1 MAKSLRTAA
10 IVVGAAA
17 LIATGV
23 GAAVGAGVATAAGSA
38 GIGTLS
44 IATVASTASA
54 VSAGLS
60 LAAGVATPKGTVGGN
75 ATKFKIDKDAGLPLV
90 FGRTYVGGNVGHRQY
105 YNDPGSRM
113 KNQRESWVTILSLG
127 PVHSVGPLLVDKAPV
142 SFTSGGSA
150 IGTYAGNM
158 WLDTQLGACPEARAL
173 QGPNGDFPGWNATS
187 KLSGL
192 AADLWTLDFDSKGKK
207 FPNGVPQRGRV
218 VEGVFVW
225 DPRLDDTWPGGVGP
239 CRRDNPDTWVYT
251 ECPWLLGLQFA
262 LGYFQNGF
270 LMAGGGMAVTGIDVQ
285 TIVSAANVS
294 DANGWKAGGQVYVTT
309 DNSWDILQMLAQA
322 GGGEFLNVGG
332 MLTCTYSAPRPSIG
346 TITSADIAGTIDT
359 PSASS
364 RRKRRNIFIPSVRL
378 ESHGWEVVP
387 LDALKIDE
395 YIEAD
400 GAPRPK
406 ADVFP
411 LVQDAN
417 QGAEL
422 ALYWLFDQR
431 EIDGIV
437 IPCKIYACGYRPGD
451 CLTLQLPEA
460 NLVDRQVVLR
470 TAELDMGSMGVT
482 FGCRTETPGK
492 HPYALGA
499 TGTPP
504 PTPDLSITGPDL
516 SAPDVDDWIADGA
529 TLTSGG
535 ASIPAIVIA
544 GEVTNG
550 AADAVAFEYRV
561 AGASDW
567 LPAGIDPTDT
577 VRKEITGLIPET
589 SYDIAIRYRVRGL
602 LGDRLLL
609 GPVTAGELA
618 VQRGAHRIA
627 SRTVAYP
634 WSSDDDSISIE
645 AFDGVLDD
653 GRAISFAAQTIELL
667 AAGMSYGLFWSIS
680 GEAWSAA
687 VAPATTDWG
696 SSDLVFLQWVATSEA
711 GTFPGS
717 PTPPPGSGGDGGG
730 GYQQAEIAA

>member
-1 MAKSLRTAA
+1 MSKTLRTAA

-60 LAAGVATPKGTVGGN
+60 LAAGVSAPKGTVGGN

-127 PVHSVGPLLVDKAPV
+127 PVNSVGPLLVDKTPV

-150 IGTYAGNM
+150 IGTYSGNM

-218 VEGVFVW
+218 VEGVFAW
-225 DPRLDDTWPGGVGP
+225 DPRLDDTWPGGIGP
-239 CRRDNPDTWVYT
+239 CRRDDPDTWVYT

-294 DANGWKAGGQVYVTT
+294 DANGWKAGGQVYATT

-387 LDALKIDE
+387 LDAVKIDE

-406 ADVFP
+406 ADVLRPVP
-411 LVQDAN
+411 LQKQQPAVVTIDDA
-417 QGAEL
+417 
-422 ALYWLFDQR
+422 R
-431 EIDGIV
+431 
-437 IPCKIYACGYRPGD
+437 
-451 CLTLQLPEA
+451 
-460 NLVDRQVVLR
+460 
-470 TAELDMGSMGVT
+470 
-482 FGCRTETPGK
+482 
-492 HPYALGA
+492 
-499 TGTPP
+499 
-504 PTPDLSITGPDL
+504 
-516 SAPDVDDWIADGA
+516 
-529 TLTSGG
+529 
-535 ASIPAIVIA
+535 
-544 GEVTNG
+544 
-550 AADAVAFEYRV
+550 
-561 AGASDW
+561 
-567 LPAGIDPTDT
+567 
-577 VRKEITGLIPET
+577 
-589 SYDIAIRYRVRGL
+589 
-602 LGDRLLL
+602 
-609 GPVTAGELA
+609 
-618 VQRGAHRIA
+618 
-627 SRTVAYP
+627 
-634 WSSDDDSISIE
+634 
-645 AFDGVLDD
+645 
-653 GRAISFAAQTIELL
+653 ELL
-667 AAGMSYGLFWSIS
+667 AAIAAVPATPILHLAVEFLALTGVR
-680 GEAWSAA
+680 SAA
-687 VAPATTDWG
+687 LRGARWDEIEGIDWEGRRIGPELPIWRIPAARMKLSRAKKADARFDHVVTLSRQAVDVLRAARKNSGGVAIVFPGRDGRSPIGAAAFHDLHVRAGYAGRHVPHGWRATFSTIMNTRAPADRHVIDQALAHSPDDKVEAAYNRAGHYARRRVIMQEWADLMQPGRPHAG
-696 SSDLVFLQWVATSEA
+696 S
-711 GTFPGS
+711 
-717 PTPPPGSGGDGGG
+717 
-730 GYQQAEIAA
+730 